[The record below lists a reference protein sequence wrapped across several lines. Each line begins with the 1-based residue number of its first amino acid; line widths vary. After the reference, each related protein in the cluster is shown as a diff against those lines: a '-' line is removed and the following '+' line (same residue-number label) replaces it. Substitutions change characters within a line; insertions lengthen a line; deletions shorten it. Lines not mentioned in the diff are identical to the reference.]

1 MDDLEPDLDVVDLSD
16 AESSKLLIS
25 EVVRSTFDDFAD
37 EIMSLY
43 GSQQHED
50 RLETLSSTSIPEL
63 RQEYNKVSYR
73 ILWLEAL
80 LTESKMELEMID
92 TVIEASDSDS

>member
-1 MDDLEPDLDVVDLSD
+1 MDDLEPDLDVVDLSN

-63 RQEYNKVSYR
+63 RQEYSKVS
-73 ILWLEAL
+73 AQV
-80 LTESKMELEMID
+80 SEMFLP
-92 TVIEASDSDS
+92 TVICRHYCACAGMMY